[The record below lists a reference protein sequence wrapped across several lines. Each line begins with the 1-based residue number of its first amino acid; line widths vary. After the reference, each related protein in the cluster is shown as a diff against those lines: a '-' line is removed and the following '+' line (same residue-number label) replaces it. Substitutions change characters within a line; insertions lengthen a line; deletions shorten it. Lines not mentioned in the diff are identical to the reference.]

1 MEPSTR
7 AHRAHREHTG
17 ACRRSETSCCG
28 VAQPALSVGPEL
40 CRALRPS
47 RRCWS
52 RATRTQTST
61 LFELRVVDL
70 DGDGDDDIVL
80 PYGDFFLTI
89 LVAQAPGVFG
99 PPIQIWNDDTPL
111 AVDGV
116 YGWTWGF
123 ADLEGDGATE
133 ILAGRTAI
141 LDATSTP
148 TFAEYLP
155 KAAIE
160 VFGTTSICASICA
173 TVGAPWIR

>member
-1 MEPSTR
+1 M
-7 AHRAHREHTG
+7 
-17 ACRRSETSCCG
+17 
-28 VAQPALSVGPEL
+28 
-40 CRALRPS
+40 
-47 RRCWS
+47 
-52 RATRTQTST
+52 
-61 LFELRVVDL
+61 DL

-160 VFGTTSICASICA
+160 VFGTFIA
-173 TVGAPWIR
+173 TGDISRDGTDDIAVLTHALAMEVLISGPGFD